1 MAGIADPNTIDVLA
15 QDAEG
20 RYVAVMVED
29 RSWGA
34 DSAQPMQLRE
44 KINSYAGFILD
55 GELSHRY
62 PETVGQPVHIQLDCI
77 QEPSGPI
84 LAIVHHAQAQL
95 ARHDIDLR
103 VNVRA

>member
-1 MAGIADPNTIDVLA
+1 MAGIADPNTIDVVA

-20 RYVAVMVED
+20 RYLVVMVED

-34 DSAQPMQLRE
+34 DPAQPMQLRD
-44 KINSYAGFILD
+44 KINAYAGLILD
-55 GELSHRY
+55 GGLGRRY
-62 PETVGQPVHIQLDCI
+62 PETVGQPVHIQLDCV
-77 QEPSGPI
+77 QEPSGAI

-95 ARHDIDLR
+95 AKHHIDLQ